1 MMLFLNLR
9 KNSNQQE
16 LDTIFRL
23 KAGNDIA
30 SHSVSKAA
38 FSKARKNLSHTAF
51 IELNRELVDDYYR
64 LHKNVKKWCGFRLC
78 AIDGSY
84 FRLPNEPDIVEEF
97 GLHQGKSSAKSCSM
111 GISSMYYDVL
121 NEITIDS
128 CLSPSRSS
136 ERALASEHLR
146 HADKDDLVLLDR
158 NYPVFWLYAQMQSK
172 GIQFC
177 VRVRDNIDTLYKAFK
192 ESGKKECIVEIT
204 ANTNSKRICKE
215 KGLSTKPIKIRLVRV
230 DLKDEVEILAT
241 SLLDKKTYPAA
252 IFKKLYHFRWGIE
265 EGYKRQKLWLEI
277 ENYSGKSALSVKQDY
292 YGKIVTLNLTSI
304 IARESQIIV
313 QSKHKARRLKYKINF
328 AQALSKMKD
337 NVVLLLLNVN
347 LKERIQ
353 QLIGYIANTI
363 EAVRTNRHFV
373 RKKRHHYN
381 KNINHLCYKRCR

>member
-1 MMLFLNLR
+1 MP
-9 KNSNQQE
+9 SQ
-16 LDTIFRL
+16 
-23 KAGNDIA
+23 
-30 SHSVSKAA
+30 SVSKAA

-51 IELNRELVDDYYR
+51 IELNRQLVDDYYR
-64 LHKNVKKWCGFRLC
+64 QHKNIKKWRGFRLC

-97 GLHQGKSSAKSCSM
+97 GLHKGKSSAKSCSM

-121 NEITIDS
+121 NEIAIDS

-158 NYPVFWLYAQMQSK
+158 NYPVFWLYAQMQSQ
-172 GIQFC
+172 GLHFC
-177 VRVRDNIDTLYKAFK
+177 MRVRDNIDTLYKEFK
-192 ESGKKECIVEIT
+192 QSGKKECIVEV
-204 ANTNSKRICKE
+204 APNANSKKICKE
-215 KGLSTKPIKIRLVRV
+215 KGLSITPIKLRLVRV

-241 SLLDKKTYPAA
+241 NLLDKQQYSAA
-252 IFKKLYHFRWGIE
+252 IFKELYHFRWSIE

-292 YGKIVTLNLTSI
+292 YGKIVSLNLTSI
-304 IARESQIIV
+304 IARESQMAV
-313 QSKHKARRLKYKINF
+313 ESKHKGRLLKYKVNF

-353 QLIGYIANTI
+353 QLIGYIASTI
-363 EAVRTNRHFV
+363 EAVRTNRHFA

-381 KNINHLCYKRCR
+381 KKINHLCYKRCR

>member
-1 MMLFLNLR
+1 MMLFLNLT
-9 KNSNQQE
+9 KNSNQLE

-23 KAGNDIA
+23 KAGNDIV

-51 IELNRELVDDYYR
+51 IELNRQLVDDFYR
-64 LHKNVKKWCGFRLC
+64 LHKNIKKWHGFRLC

-84 FRLPNEPDIVEEF
+84 FRLPNEPDIVQEF

-111 GISSMYYDVL
+111 AISSMYYDVL

-128 CLSPSRSS
+128 CISASRSS
-136 ERALASEHLR
+136 ERELASEHLR
-146 HADKDDLVLLDR
+146 HADKGDLVLLDR
-158 NYPVFWLYAQMQSK
+158 NYPVFWLYAQMQSQ
-172 GIQFC
+172 GIHFC
-177 VRVRDNIDTLYKAFK
+177 MRVRDNIDTLYKAFK
-192 ESGKKECIVEIT
+192 ASGKKECIVEV
-204 ANTNSKRICKE
+204 APNTNSKRICKE
-215 KGLSTKPIKIRLVRV
+215 KGLSTKPIKLRLVRV
-230 DLKDEVEILAT
+230 DLNDEVEILAT
-241 SLLDKKTYPAA
+241 NLLDKQKYPVG

-277 ENYSGKSALSVKQDY
+277 ENFSGKSALSVKQDY

-304 IARESQIIV
+304 MARESQIIV
-313 QSKHKARRLKYKINF
+313 ESKHKARRLTYKINF

-353 QLIGYIANTI
+353 QLVEYIASTI
-363 EAVRTNRHFV
+363 EAVRTNRYFA
-373 RKKRHHYN
+373 RKRHHYN